1 MRSADRGHATGLAD
15 HSAADRAVIFHAD
28 DVGSC
33 HGANVAFVE
42 LSRRGL
48 ISCGSVMVPCP
59 WFPEAAA
66 LARECPDL
74 DLGVHLTLNSEWPG
88 YRWRPISTTDK
99 ASGMIDPEG
108 YFWRLPETIREHA
121 KLDVAAAEAE
131 FRAQIDAALDAG
143 IDVTHIDSHI
153 GIAVIPELLD
163 VYVRLGRD
171 YDLPT
176 LLIRDHESYQKL
188 PHLGD
193 IDPGRYQRA
202 LEELE
207 REAFP
212 IVDHFRISPSANREE
227 EFHKPY
233 ERLLNE
239 LPAGLTYLALHPSA
253 PGDTEAVFPP
263 EWIKVR
269 TGEYRLLQDH
279 AFSEFVQ
286 AKNFRVV
293 SGRELRDAMRLARG
307 SASIT

>member
-1 MRSADRGHATGLAD
+1 MSFADRDCSTGLAD
-15 HSAADRAVIFHAD
+15 CGTADRAVIFHAD

-59 WFPEAAA
+59 WFPETAA
-66 LARECPDL
+66 LAREHPDL

-88 YRWRPISTTDK
+88 YRWRPISSTDR
-99 ASGMIDPEG
+99 ASGMIDPDG
-108 YFWRLPETIREHA
+108 YFWRLPAMIHERS
-121 KLDVAAAEAE
+121 KLNVAAVDAE
-131 FRAQIDAALDAG
+131 FRAQIDTALTAG

-163 VYVRLGRD
+163 AYVRLARD

-176 LLIRDHESYQKL
+176 LLIRNHESYQEL
-188 PHLGD
+188 PHLGH
-193 IDPGRYQRA
+193 IDPVRYQRA

-207 REAFP
+207 REGFP
-212 IVDHFRISPSANREE
+212 IVDHFRISPAGNREGS
-227 EFHKPY
+227 FAAAY
-233 ERLLNE
+233 EQLLDE

-263 EWIKVR
+263 GWIKVR
-269 TGEYRLLQDH
+269 TGEYRLLQDQ
-279 AFSEFVQ
+279 AFREFVQ
-286 AKNFRVV
+286 AKNIRIVG
-293 SGRELRDAMRLARG
+293 GRELRDPMRLARG
-307 SASIT
+307 SASTT